1 MGKLQV
7 LVATMN
13 QRDVSLVEKMNLN
26 CDAVIANQ
34 ADREEILT
42 IQTKENRT
50 VKLITTA
57 TRGVGLNRNIA
68 LLASDAEIVL
78 FADDDMT
85 YYEHAL
91 EKVEC
96 AFDDN
101 QEADVILFGI
111 DYIKD
116 GKLIN
121 QKYLKK
127 KKLHLWNSM
136 RYGACAVAI
145 RRDALIRHNIT
156 FHQCFGGGCI
166 FGSGEDSLFIKDCFS
181 HNLKVFGSEIVIGK
195 CRKDQSSWFSG
206 FNEKYFYDK
215 GAFLEYLSPK
225 TKYLITVYFAFHY
238 RKKTDITFFRRV
250 KLMYEGIR
258 GGRAL
263 KPFIERK

>member
-1 MGKLQV
+1 MKKLQV

-13 QRDVSLVEKMNLN
+13 QKDMTLVEKMNLQ

-34 ADREEILT
+34 ADRNEILT
-42 IQTKENRT
+42 VHTIDNKT
-50 VKLITTA
+50 VKMITTA

-68 LLASDAEIVL
+68 LLAADAEIVL

-85 YYEHAL
+85 YYNHAL
-91 EKVEC
+91 ENVVC

-101 QEADVILFGI
+101 PEADMILFGI

-121 QKYLKK
+121 KKYLKK

-136 RYGACAVAI
+136 RYGTCAVAV
-145 RRDALIRHNIT
+145 RRNALLRHNIT

-166 FGSGEDSLFIKDCFS
+166 YGSGEDSLFIKDCFS
-181 HNLKVFGSEIVIGK
+181 YNLKVYGSEIVIGECK
-195 CRKDQSSWFSG
+195 KNQSSWFSG

-215 GAFLEYLSPK
+215 GAFLEYFSPNA
-225 TKYLITVYFAFHY
+225 KYLLAVYFAFHY
-238 RKKTDITFFRRV
+238 RGKTDISFRHRL
-250 KLMYEGIR
+250 KLMHQGMR
-258 GGRAL
+258 GGKQL
-263 KPFIERK
+263 KPYVED